1 MATQQFDI
9 TSPLAPD
16 AAFDR
21 LINLTRV
28 NEWDRGVT
36 NPRQIYG
43 SGHEVGSRYEVTVV
57 GFDGKP
63 APVVYELLEVDRPAR
78 FVMEGTN
85 AVFCAHDVIT
95 IEPTDTGCTVTYSAG
110 LKLLEE
116 DPPLTPAQ
124 LDNLFVKVAAVAE
137 GGLRSYLNP

>member
-9 TSPLAPD
+9 ICPLAPD

-21 LINLTRV
+21 LVDLTRV

-36 NPRQIYG
+36 NPRQIHG
-43 SGHEVGSRYEVTVV
+43 TGHQVGSLYEVTVV

-63 APVVYELLEVDRPAR
+63 TLVVYELLEVDRPAR

-110 LKLLEE
+110 LELLEE

-124 LDNLFVKVAAVAE
+124 LDSLFVKVAGVAE
-137 GGLRSYLNP
+137 DGLRSYLNP

>member
-9 TSPLAPD
+9 TSPLAPE

-21 LINLTRV
+21 LVNLTRV

-36 NPRQIYG
+36 NPRQIHG

-57 GFDGKP
+57 GFDGN
-63 APVVYELLEVDRPAR
+63 RPAR

-110 LKLLEE
+110 LELLEE
-116 DPPLTPAQ
+116 DPPLSPAQ
-124 LDNLFVKVAAVAE
+124 LDSLFVKVAGVAE
-137 GGLRSYLNP
+137 DGLRSYLNP